1 MLLPWTAPPRAA
13 GKVDFGSTFLFLDLD
28 ECRDR
33 LAAAP
38 IESERATRKATET
51 MYRDIPQ
58 ALRERIEPVVLDH
71 GFELVDAELGRG
83 PGGAL
88 VRVVIDTA
96 EGDGRVP
103 IERCAQVSRE
113 IGTSLDAAG
122 GVPTPYQLEVSSPGL
137 DRRLA
142 REKDFAAARGREVR
156 LETRRPLD
164 GRRRFRGEL
173 VAFEGG
179 VLRLHVDGR
188 DVAIPFDEVARANQV
203 YQFTSADFRGS
214 PPPSP
219 RPAAPGEAS

>member
-1 MLLPWTAPPRAA
+1 
-13 GKVDFGSTFLFLDLD
+13 
-28 ECRDR
+28 
-33 LAAAP
+33 
-38 IESERATRKATET
+38 

-58 ALRERIEPVVLDH
+58 DLRGLVEPVVQAH

-88 VRVVIDTA
+88 VRIVIDTR

-103 IERCAQVSRE
+103 VERCAEVSRE
-113 IGTSLDAAG
+113 IGTCLDAAG
-122 GVPTPYQLEVSSPGL
+122 SVPAPYQLEVSSPGL

-142 REKDFAAARGREVR
+142 REKDFAAARGSEVR
-156 LETRRPLD
+156 IETRRPLD

-179 VLRLHVDGR
+179 VASLRVDGR
-188 DVAIPFDEVARANQV
+188 EIAIRFEDVARANQV

-214 PPPSP
+214 PPRDP
-219 RPAAPGEAS
+219 RPAATGEAS